1 MAIINTD
8 YPGTLGE
15 LARGLI
21 LIVGAV
27 QVHKRDHVRE
37 FRPYAPGLLEISVY
51 SRLSYLAQCKG
62 NPHSE
67 IREILAAC

>member
-15 LARGLI
+15 LTRRLI

-27 QVHKRDHVRE
+27 YVQVHMFDHVRE
-37 FRPYAPGLLEISVY
+37 VRLYVTVGLLDISVWY
-51 SRLSYLAQCKG
+51 
-62 NPHSE
+62 
-67 IREILAAC
+67 ILKQWIEFFARSDWLLNQ

>member
-15 LARGLI
+15 LARRLI

-27 QVHKRDHVRE
+27 YVQVHMCDHVRGV
-37 FRPYAPGLLEISVY
+37 RLYVTVDLLDISV
-51 SRLSYLAQCKG
+51 
-62 NPHSE
+62 
-67 IREILAAC
+67 